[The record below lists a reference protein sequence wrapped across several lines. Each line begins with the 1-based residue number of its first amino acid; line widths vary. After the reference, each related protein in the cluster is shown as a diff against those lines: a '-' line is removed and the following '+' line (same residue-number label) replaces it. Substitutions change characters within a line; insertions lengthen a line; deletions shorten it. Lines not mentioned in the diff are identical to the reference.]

1 MNDLISR
8 QAAIDEISAR
18 KISAQNWYNDVA
30 LTGDEVMLARA
41 ETALMSFVEC
51 FLTIKKLPSV
61 QPEQSES
68 LKAQELGKCIRDGI
82 RAGIESVQPEIIRCR
97 ECKYYQD
104 NHGGYPHPDCKWD
117 KDETPDEDDFCSF
130 AERRE

>member
-1 MNDLISR
+1 MDLIQR
-8 QAAIDEISAR
+8 QAAID
-18 KISAQNWYNDVA
+18 A
-30 LTGDEVMLARA
+30 LDCINGAEEVLR
-41 ETALMSFVEC
+41 S
-51 FLTIKKLPSV
+51 LPS
-61 QPEQSES
+61 
-68 LKAQELGKCIRDGI
+68 A
-82 RAGIESVQPEIIRCR
+82 QPEIIRCW